1 MTKDKIYELLSLA
14 SIDGARTEAEILYE
28 EMQGVSDAAI
38 MDAIRKRSEGYPLQY
53 IIGKWWL
60 WDCEFEVDES
70 CLIPRPD
77 TETLIEQAIKRLP
90 RGTRFADLCTGSGCV
105 AISVLHSRSDTYAD
119 AYELFEDTLALASR
133 NAEKNSVSDR
143 FSPIRADVLNPSAL
157 GDNKYGA
164 IISNPPYIRTDVVD
178 TLDREVRHEPRAA
191 LDGGEDGLIFYIS
204 ILDNFKK
211 NLCDGGFFLFEIG
224 YDQGDALKKLAY
236 ERQMR
241 CEMIR
246 DLGGRDRVAY
256 ITL

>member
-14 SIDGARTEAEILYE
+14 GIDGARTEAEILYE
-28 EMQGVSDAAI
+28 EMGDGSDTDI
-38 MDAIRKRSEGYPLQY
+38 TDAIKMRSEGYPLQY

-60 WDCEFEVDES
+60 WDCEFEVNES

-90 RGTRFADLCTGSGCV
+90 CGAHFADLCTGSGCV
-105 AISVLHSRSDTYAD
+105 AISVLHSRNDTYAD
-119 AYELFEDTLALASR
+119 AYELFEDTLDLASR

-143 FSPIRADVLNPSAL
+143 FLPIRADVLDPLAL
-157 GDNKYGA
+157 GDKKYGA
-164 IISNPPYIRTDVVD
+164 ILSNPPYIRTDVVD
-178 TLDREVRHEPRAA
+178 TLDREVKHEPRAA
-191 LDGGEDGLIFYIS
+191 LDGGEDGLVFYVS
-204 ILDNFKK
+204 ILDNFRR

-224 YDQGDALKKLAY
+224 YDQGDALKRLAD
-236 ERQMR
+236 ERQMH
-241 CEMIR
+241 CEIIR